1 MQMPNPFLKSALF
14 DEKAVGEG
22 AECDAAV
29 ESDFREAEFDKLLEL
44 SDVHHR
50 LAAAVATLEGLVQAL
65 QEKRSG
71 LI

>member
-50 LAAAVATLEGLVQAL
+50 LAAATLEGLVQAL